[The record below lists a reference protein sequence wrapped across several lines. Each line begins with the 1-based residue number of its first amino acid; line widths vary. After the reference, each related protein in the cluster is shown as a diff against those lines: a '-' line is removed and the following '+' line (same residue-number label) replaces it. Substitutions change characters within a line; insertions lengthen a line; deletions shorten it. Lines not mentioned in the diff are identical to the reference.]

1 VKLKERVAIVTG
13 AASGI
18 GKAIAEVFARAGAK
32 VMAADINLD
41 GVLSVVEGI
50 KANGGVASAFKA
62 NVALQEDI
70 DRLVEETVK
79 EFGTVDILV
88 NNAGIMDKMEP
99 AGDITDEQWER
110 IFAVNVTS
118 VMRTTRKVL
127 PIFLEKEKGNII
139 NIASIG
145 GITAKLAGTAY
156 TASKFAV
163 IGFTK
168 STGFMYAPKGI
179 RCNAIAPG
187 AVMTNIQSTMTN
199 IHQFGAER
207 TGPSMA
213 LNPRAGEPEEIAK
226 VALFLASD
234 ESSFVNAAVLVADSG
249 WTA

>member
-1 VKLKERVAIVTG
+1 MKLKERVAIVTG

-18 GKAIAEVFARAGAK
+18 GKAIAEVFACAGAK

-110 IFAVNVTS
+110 SRGQRDLCYEDNQEGFADFLRKKKATS
-118 VMRTTRKVL
+118 
-127 PIFLEKEKGNII
+127 
-139 NIASIG
+139 
-145 GITAKLAGTAY
+145 
-156 TASKFAV
+156 
-163 IGFTK
+163 
-168 STGFMYAPKGI
+168 
-179 RCNAIAPG
+179 
-187 AVMTNIQSTMTN
+187 
-199 IHQFGAER
+199 
-207 TGPSMA
+207 
-213 LNPRAGEPEEIAK
+213 
-226 VALFLASD
+226 
-234 ESSFVNAAVLVADSG
+234 
-249 WTA
+249 

>member
-1 VKLKERVAIVTG
+1 
-13 AASGI
+13 
-18 GKAIAEVFARAGAK
+18 
-32 VMAADINLD
+32 M
-41 GVLSVVEGI
+41 
-50 KANGGVASAFKA
+50 
-62 NVALQEDI
+62 ALQEDI

-145 GITAKLAGTAY
+145 GIWPNSPALPTPQANLPSS
-156 TASKFAV
+156 ASP
-163 IGFTK
+163 K
-168 STGFMYAPKGI
+168 STGSCMPRRL
-179 RCNAIAPG
+179 RCNNASLPAQRG
-187 AVMTNIQSTMTN
+187 KADNIEHDDEN

-213 LNPRAGEPEEIAK
+213 LNHARREPEEIAK